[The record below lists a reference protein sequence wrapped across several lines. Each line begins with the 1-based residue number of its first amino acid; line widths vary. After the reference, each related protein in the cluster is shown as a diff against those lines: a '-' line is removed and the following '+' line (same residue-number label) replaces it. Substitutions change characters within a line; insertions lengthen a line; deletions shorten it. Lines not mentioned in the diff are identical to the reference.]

1 MKITLK
7 TKLIL
12 LIIVGGLFPFLS
24 LSLIIY
30 IQASQTITKQI
41 INDLDA
47 QSKIKA
53 DYLNTLFDEKVKD
66 VKESARNYYLV
77 NNSEKIIEAFK
88 IGMINRSP
96 YKEISEIIT
105 HSLEHYVNIH
115 SYHDIYIISLSG
127 DIVFSMKR
135 EDDFGTNL
143 DTGPYKD
150 SELAKSFRYSKE
162 TFKTMVS
169 SFECYSASNKAAAF
183 ISTPIY
189 SNEKVVAIFVSQID
203 IDSLYAIVND
213 VSGLGESGE
222 VVIGTNINN
231 TVTVLNPLRHDKDA
245 AFKMKIPIGSKI
257 AHPIQKAVQGENGTG
272 TFIDYRDTEV
282 LAAWRFIPDLQLGM
296 VVKQDT
302 SEAYSPVKELQS
314 WFFII
319 GLIAL
324 TILVYIVWLISKILF
339 KLQEKEE
346 IMIAQ
351 SRHAAMGEMISMIAH
366 QWRQPLSIISMGANN
381 MIVDIELQEINTNS
395 FRKYLDS
402 ILNQTEHLTQTINDF
417 RNFFRKN
424 REKDDVIINDIM
436 SETLKMVQKSLENS
450 NIKISVHNESDMR
463 TKIYSRELLQVFM
476 NLLNN
481 SKESI
486 ANHEIKDGKIDVH
499 IYNNPKHI
507 TIDICDNGEGID
519 EKIID
524 KIFNPYFSTK
534 LAKSGTGLGLYISKT
549 IIEKHLYG
557 TIKAYNTKHGVC
569 FSISIPNTNET

>member
-1 MKITLK
+1 MRISLK

-12 LIIVGGLFPFLS
+12 LIIVGGLLPFLS

-30 IQASQTITKQI
+30 NQASQTITKQI

-66 VKESARNYYLV
+66 VKESARNYHLV
-77 NNSEKIIEAFK
+77 NYSEKIIEAFK
-88 IGMINRSP
+88 VGMITINP
-96 YKEISEIIT
+96 YKEISKKIT
-105 HSLEHYVNIH
+105 NSLNHHLNIH
-115 SYHDIYIISLSG
+115 NYHDIYIISLTG
-127 DIVFSMKR
+127 DIIFSMKH
-135 EDDFGTNL
+135 ENDFGTNL
-143 DTGPYKD
+143 NTGLYKD

-162 TFKTMVS
+162 SLKTIVS
-169 SFECYSASNKAAAF
+169 SFEYYSPSSKAAAF

-189 SNEKVVAIFVSQID
+189 NNGKVVAIFASQID

-213 VSGLGESGE
+213 VSGLGQSGE
-222 VVIGTNINN
+222 VVIGRNIDN
-231 TVTVLNPLRHDKDA
+231 TVTVLNPLRHNKDA
-245 AFKMKIPIGSKI
+245 AFNMKIPIGSKI
-257 AHPIQKAVQGENGTG
+257 AHPIQKAVQGEHGTG

-282 LAAWRFIPDLQLGM
+282 LAAWRFIPNLHLGM

-302 SEAYSPVKELQS
+302 SEAYSPVNELQS
-314 WFFII
+314 WFIII
-319 GLIAL
+319 GLAASM
-324 TILVYIVWLISKILF
+324 ILVYIVWLISKILF
-339 KLQEKEE
+339 RLQEKEE

-395 FRKYLDS
+395 FKKYLDS
-402 ILNQTEHLTQTINDF
+402 ILNQTEHLTETINDF
-417 RNFFRKN
+417 RNFFRQNK
-424 REKDDVIINDIM
+424 EKDYVYVNDIM
-436 SETLKMVQKSLENS
+436 DETLKIVEKSLKNS
-450 NIKISVHNESDMR
+450 NIKIDINNESTVK
-463 TKIYSRELLQVFM
+463 TKIYSRELLQVFI

-486 ANHEIKDGKIDVH
+486 LNNAVKSGKIDIH
-499 IYNNPKHI
+499 IYNSAKYI

-557 TIKAYNTKHGVC
+557 KIRAYNSRDGVC
-569 FSISIPNTNET
+569 FSITIPSNNET